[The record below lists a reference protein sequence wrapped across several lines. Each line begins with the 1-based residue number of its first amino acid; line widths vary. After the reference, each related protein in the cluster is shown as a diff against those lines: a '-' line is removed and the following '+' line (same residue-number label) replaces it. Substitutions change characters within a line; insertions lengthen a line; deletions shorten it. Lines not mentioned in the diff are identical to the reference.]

1 MILDI
6 SSLRPAHKQFIQAVK
21 STVNT
26 ALINAG
32 REAQDQVIASTAF
45 KGEKVKHTVY
55 YRINGQVVQIY
66 TANKIARFMEFG
78 TVPHIIRARKAR
90 FLSFFWKK
98 VNAQFIGKF
107 VNHPGTK
114 PTLFLRTATEVA
126 FEKMTQELNQNL
138 SALKIGDQ

>member
-1 MILDI
+1 MILDV
-6 SSLRPAHKQFIQAVK
+6 SSLRPNHKQFIQAVK
-21 STVNT
+21 ATIQT
-26 ALINAG
+26 ALKNAG

-55 YRINGQVVQIY
+55 YRINGQIVQIY
-66 TANKIARFMEFG
+66 TANKIARFMESG

-98 VNAQFIGKF
+98 VNAQFIGKQ

-114 PTLFLRTATEVA
+114 PTLFLRKATDIA
-126 FEKMTQELNQNL
+126 FEKMKIELNEKL
-138 SALKIGDQ
+138 PALKIGDQ